1 MRKLLVPFYPACYD
15 LVDSDRS
22 TVEWVVLVR
31 SEQLKQR
38 GLSKIIRPLG
48 AQVSTP
54 LRNKLRRFLA
64 ITERLNC
71 FAQ

>member
-1 MRKLLVPFYPACYD
+1 MRKLLVPFCPACYD

-48 AQVSTP
+48 GPSLYSASKQATTFSGYN
-54 LRNKLRRFLA
+54 RKA
-64 ITERLNC
+64 
-71 FAQ
+71 